1 MGLPVTIKVNFRGNV
16 KRFLAQDL
24 DKLEWESVEAWI
36 KASFGINHFQV
47 KYFDEDN
54 EEICINSQEEYEEAI
69 KSAEKQGNQLHMNV
83 YKMKG
88 QACGGPLKTE
98 VKELKGDLRPAP
110 PYPSRV
116 KTVDKGTQVTPEREA
131 VTVKDSKGNK
141 PEDEP
146 PPVWFR
152 SYMEKFKDEV
162 VKEVVERMCNDF
174 SGQCC
179 THKSTDGPPEA
190 TGAGGGAM
198 GPKPGPSTSNG
209 SLGYTPNC
217 SSCNKLTSEG
227 AYKCSV
233 CPSCIL
239 CEMCRHS
246 HDPSHNLVR
255 TKTPLSIPEHGMSG
269 ELRFPRRGDRTVRK
283 AERQRLKAE
292 RRQLRAEVKEI
303 KKKLRLEK
311 RGLQWSGPS
320 TSGRANLTNMASAST
335 QVPALPPAAA
345 SETASGPAPAQGP
358 IPAPVPDPQASS
370 PEGPGVSHTSLVPT
384 MAALFLDENL
394 PDGTRLEPGTKFIKY
409 WKMRNSGTISWTS
422 ETKLKFMW
430 GNLGLA
436 SEEKREVPVPLLQP
450 GQVGVVS
457 VAFVAPV
464 MEGTYTSHW
473 RLAHCGGQFGP
484 RVWCSIV
491 VDPGNSR
498 NTFGHQTKRLKEEVK
513 PVEKEERCR
522 DSGTGL
528 SVDLSHR
535 EYYFPSVDLLTA
547 QDLLSFELLDI
558 NIVQELEKVP
568 NNTPVDLTPCM
579 SPLPHD
585 APAVEKACTSQIKED
600 TEVKGV
606 RKLFGVKLRC
616 QRELLE
622 PAAHEEER
630 EEEISG
636 AQFLCE
642 TVIRSLTLEEAPDHK
657 PPRRAQHS
665 SHKPQAFSAVSRGAG
680 FCFER
685 IVEVENAESVSGE
698 NVEVT
703 AMKVESFAPPAYPGL
718 NQITQQEETGPEV
731 LLMVPE
737 IENLH
742 INSHHINEEE
752 EVIVLAEMEEINDTK
767 EEKEEGGAKEDDDWD
782 EVSSQASSVSSC
794 DDYIIVLPDC
804 FDTSRPLGESMYS
817 SAMSQPGTAVTP
829 ANQDQDVQEEN
840 VEDSNSELG
849 MEAPEGEAQEGTEPV
864 AAVVSLVTTW
874 APVHPIHSSVNQML
888 CASQTLD
895 AVTLIPEVVPPQ
907 PLPDPLLPPPALYS
921 PRSEALYL
929 AEDPSPPACG
939 PYEPRQ
945 PGVHLNISSGL
956 SRSAGSASSAFETY
970 NPRPSNSLQPR
981 GQGGITEGLV
991 KGALSVAAS
1000 AYKALFTGPN
1010 CSIQRG
1016 VDPATRQDPSMMA
1029 VLLEM
1034 GFRDQ
1039 RLNQRLLR
1047 KHGYSLLHTVNEL
1060 VQMAEDSQNEAVEP
1074 HH

>member
-16 KRFLAQDL
+16 KRFVAPDL
-24 DKLEWESVEAWI
+24 DKSEWESVEAWI
-36 KASFGINHFQV
+36 KASFGISHFQV

-54 EEICINSQEEYEEAI
+54 EEISINSQEEYEEAV

-88 QACGGPLKTE
+88 QPCGVSLKAE

-131 VTVKDSKGNK
+131 VAVKDSKGTK
-141 PEDEP
+141 PDDEP

-152 SYMEKFKDEV
+152 SYMDKFKDEV

-179 THKSTDGPPEA
+179 TFKAHPGPLETP
-190 TGAGGGAM
+190 GAGGGA
-198 GPKPGPSTSNG
+198 TG
-209 SLGYTPNC
+209 SKAASMAARASCPHGSIGYTPNC
-217 SSCNKLTSEG
+217 SSCNKRTSEG

-239 CEMCRHS
+239 CELCRHS

-269 ELRFPRRGDRTVRK
+269 ELRFPRREDRTVRK

-292 RRQLRAEVKEI
+292 RRQLKAEVKEI

-311 RGLQWSGPS
+311 RGPQWSGLT
-320 TSGRANLTNMASAST
+320 TSGRSIMTATASAST
-335 QVPALPPAAA
+335 QAPALAPEPSPEPGPGPGPSQAQA
-345 SETASGPAPAQGP
+345 PAPAS
-358 IPAPVPDPQASS
+358 APDPQASS
-370 PEGPGVSHTSLVPT
+370 PEGPEVSHTTLVPT

-436 SEEKREVPVPLLQP
+436 SEEKREVTVPLLQP

-491 VDPGNSR
+491 VDPATSR
-498 NTFGHQTKRLKEEVK
+498 NNYGHQNKPLANNVNLFLQKDKVQPSGKED
-513 PVEKEERCR
+513 RSSSSR
-522 DSGTGL
+522 DTGTDTAAD
-528 SVDLSHR
+528 SPR
-535 EYYFPSVDLLTA
+535 EFYFPSVDLLTA

-568 NNTPVDLTPCM
+568 NNTPADLTPCM
-579 SPLPHD
+579 SPLPHG
-585 APAVEKACTSQIKED
+585 APAAEKPSPESTRED
-600 TEVKGV
+600 TRIQGVKNF
-606 RKLFGVKLRC
+606 FGVKSRL
-616 QRELLE
+616 QSELSD
-622 PAAHEEER
+622 PPPPEEGDED
-630 EEEISG
+630 ISG

-657 PPRRAQHS
+657 PLRRVQYR
-665 SHKPQAFSAVSRGAG
+665 KPKAFTLVARGSG
-680 FCFER
+680 FGSKR
-685 IVEVENAESVSGE
+685 SVEQKGRVPGLDTEDLVLR
-698 NVEVT
+698 
-703 AMKVESFAPPAYPGL
+703 VESSAHAPVLPD
-718 NQITQQEETGPEV
+718 ITLQEEQQQQQQQQQQEEDDKK
-731 LLMVPE
+731 
-737 IENLH
+737 
-742 INSHHINEEE
+742 EEE
-752 EVIVLAEMEEINDTK
+752 EEE
-767 EEKEEGGAKEDDDWD
+767 EEEEGNDWD

-804 FDTSRPLGESMYS
+804 FDTSRPLGDSMYS
-817 SAMSQPGTAVTP
+817 SALSQTGETVA
-829 ANQDQDVQEEN
+829 AEE
-840 VEDSNSELG
+840 EPEPDSEPEELG
-849 MEAPEGEAQEGTEPV
+849 RATPEGERQEGSEVAV
-864 AAVVSLVTTW
+864 AAPSPP
-874 APVHPIHSSVNQML
+874 PVRSTVNQLL

-895 AVTLIPEVVPPQ
+895 AVPLTPEVAPPPQ
-907 PLPDPLLPPPALYS
+907 ASLFPPPVVYS

-929 AEDPSPPACG
+929 AEDPSPPVSRS
-939 PYEPRQ
+939 YEPRH
-945 PGVHLNISSGL
+945 PGVKLNISGL
-956 SRSAGSASSAFETY
+956 SRSAGSASAFETY
-970 NPRPSNSLQPR
+970 NPRPCNTLQTR

-1000 AYKALFTGPN
+1000 AYKALFTGPS
-1010 CSIQRG
+1010 CSTQRG
-1016 VDPATRQDPSMMA
+1016 IDPAAFQDPSIMT

-1039 RLNQRLLR
+1039 CLNQRLLR
-1047 KHGYSLLHTVNEL
+1047 KHRYNLLHTVNDL
-1060 VQMAEDSQNEAVEP
+1060 VLMAEAKENEGAVA
-1074 HH
+1074 HY